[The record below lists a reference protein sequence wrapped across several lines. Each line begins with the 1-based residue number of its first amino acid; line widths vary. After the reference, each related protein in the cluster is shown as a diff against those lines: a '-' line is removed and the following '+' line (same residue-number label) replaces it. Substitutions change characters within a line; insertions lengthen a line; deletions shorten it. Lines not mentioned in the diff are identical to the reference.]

1 LPTLVT
7 VKVFPND
14 IVFATGTYGSI
25 LRYDPHGFVP
35 VELVSFT
42 SSVSGN
48 TVLLK
53 WNTATELNNLGFNVE
68 RASLS
73 GNWEKIGFVAGSGT
87 TTETRSY
94 SFLDIDLNPGIYSYR
109 LKQVDYDGSF
119 EYSDVIQAEI
129 TVPFDF
135 ALEQNYPN
143 PFNPSTTIRY
153 SVPQTSIVNIKVY
166 NLIGQEVTELI
177 NETKSA
183 GKYEINFES
192 NGLAS
197 GIYLVKMQAGDFT
210 STIKM
215 TMLK

>member
-1 LPTLVT
+1 MLQE
-7 VKVFPND
+7 
-14 IVFATGTYGSI
+14 
-25 LRYDPHGFVP
+25 
-35 VELVSFT
+35 VEQQQ
-42 SSVSGN
+42 
-48 TVLLK
+48 K
-53 WNTATELNNLGFNVE
+53 H
-68 RASLS
+68 
-73 GNWEKIGFVAGSGT
+73 
-87 TTETRSY
+87 RSY
-94 SFLDIDLNPGIYSYR
+94 SFIDNDLNPGIYNYR

-119 EYSDVIQAEI
+119 EYSDVIQVEI

-166 NLIGQEVTELI
+166 NLIGQEVTELV